1 MDTREEA
8 ATARCLISAPARF
21 HRLCAKRQVAWG
33 IVRSVI
39 VCAPRFNALVDRW
52 GSKGAVLGLAMTE
65 LIRACRT
72 PDSTAEPIAF
82 IVDKHGG
89 RNQYSALLQHAFDDA
104 PVLAR
109 AEHADCSHYEAIGLD
124 RSVTI
129 TFRPR
134 ADARNFCVALASM
147 VSKYL
152 REVCM
157 HEFNGFWQDKVPGV
171 KPTAGYP
178 GDSQRFF
185 DEIRP
190 TAARLGIAET
200 SLWRQR

>member
-1 MDTREEA
+1 MERIRRGA
-8 ATARCLISAPARF
+8 ARF
-21 HRLCAKRQVAWG
+21 HRLCAKRQVTWG

-39 VCAPRFNALVDRW
+39 VCAPRFNELVDRW

-65 LIRACRT
+65 LIRACCN
-72 PDSTAEPIAF
+72 PDATAEPVAF

-89 RNQYSALLQHAFDDA
+89 RNQYSALLQYAFDDA

-109 AEHADCSHYEAIGLD
+109 EENADCSHYEAIGLD
-124 RSVTI
+124 RSVTV

-157 HEFNGFWQDKVPGV
+157 HEFNRYWQDKVPGV

-185 DEIRP
+185 DEIRAA
-190 TAARLGIAET
+190 AARLGIAET